1 MTKTRTIA
9 ALALLLV
16 AAAPAAGQERAPNRL
31 DVVERVTAEDPARFA
46 CAHAEDRG
54 CRYDWIKAVAAALH
68 ATDSRWGLNGKRGNA
83 NDLSM
88 DVVTW
93 RLGPTDRHVQA
104 FDICGACG
112 AASARP
118 VWSDITN
125 WSTVGQ
131 SGTAVWVKPE
141 GVATQP
147 ATGGTVT
154 PPPPPPD
161 GTVVAK
167 LNELIG
173 HVAALT
179 ATVEGLRQ
187 QSAAAAAQIT
197 LLTNERLTE
206 DWAARVW
213 AATDPEKPAA
223 ELPPFPTYR
232 GCARLLGCV
241 TLSPQ

>member
-1 MTKTRTIA
+1 MKTTARNA
-9 ALALLLV
+9 WVLVLLL
-16 AAAPAAGQERAPNRL
+16 AAPAMAQERAPNRL

-68 ATDSRWGLNGKRGNA
+68 ATDARWGLNGKRGNP

-112 AASARP
+112 ASSARP

-125 WSTVGQ
+125 WGTVGQ

-141 GVATQP
+141 GVAPQP
-147 ATGGTVT
+147 GTGGNGGNTGGNT
-154 PPPPPPD
+154 GG
-161 GTVVAK
+161 GTDSAVVAK
-167 LNELIG
+167 LNELIAQ
-173 HVAALT
+173 VAALNG
-179 ATVEGLRQ
+179 TVEALR
-187 QSAAAAAQIT
+187 AQVSH
-197 LLTNERLTE
+197 LTTDRLTE
-206 DWAARVW
+206 EWAARVW
-213 AATDPEKPAA
+213 AYTDPDKPAPTVT
-223 ELPPFPTYR
+223 LPPWPTYR
-232 GCARLLGCV
+232 ATTVFGPV
-241 TLSPQ
+241 TLRPQE